1 LALGLIPDCSDA
13 VKTIAKLEN
22 KGVNQLYNVHE
33 EGELFACSRGRPTK
47 ELTRLRLECPQQI
60 KDDIQALRDNFL
72 LNGKSKMLDLVS
84 MTTDEMIRLVSMYPD
99 VWFVDTTAGKFFFS
113 IYL

>member
-1 LALGLIPDCSDA
+1 MALGLIPDCSDA